1 MPEKQ
6 TIEWKSIWRDEWLE
20 WVCGYANAQGGIL
33 YIGKDDAGNVIGVKN
48 VKKLSEDIPN
58 KIRNYLGIL
67 PDVNL
72 LEENG
77 LDYIEID
84 VDPYPFPINYHGK
97 YFYRSGSVKTELA
110 GAELNAFLLK
120 KVGKTWDGATVPR
133 VSADDLKSDALKLFR
148 QKALKSGRLTEA
160 ELNAPDE
167 VLLQNLRLIED
178 DRLLMAAVMMF
189 HEDPEQWAHSA
200 YIKIGYFERS
210 NSDLLYQDE
219 IHGPLIEQV
228 DKAVDLIYTKY
239 LKALIWYDDIQRV
252 ETFMFPK
259 DGCRELVLNAV
270 QHKDYLH
277 HVPIQISVYPDRIYI
292 YNVGAMP
299 DSLLPTEKLFAKHA
313 SLPRNPNIATAFF
326 KSGMVESWG
335 RGYEKI
341 AEACESAGAELPI
354 VEADSDG
361 VMVRIVESQKYREL
375 RTERSNLSHANE
387 TEETENE
394 TEDAVE
400 AIILALV
407 AVNGKTKQSEMAK
420 EAGVHRSTITRKI
433 KSLKDSGRLK
443 RVGSDREGHWS
454 IPN

>member
-6 TIEWKSIWRDEWLE
+6 TIEWKSSWRDEWLE
-20 WVCGYANAQGGIL
+20 WICGYANAQGGIL
-33 YIGKDDAGNVIGVKN
+33 YIGKDDAGSVIGVKN

-77 LDYIEID
+77 LDYIGID

-97 YFYRSGSVKTELA
+97 YFYRSGSVKTELT

-160 ELNAPDE
+160 ELNVPDE

-277 HVPIQISVYPDRIYI
+277 HVPIQISVYPDGIYI
-292 YNVGAMP
+292 YNVGTIP
-299 DSLLPTEKLFAKHA
+299 DSLLPTEKLFTKHA

-341 AEACESAGAELPI
+341 AEACKSAGAELPI

-361 VMVRIVESQKYREL
+361 VMVRIVESQKYKEL
-375 RTERSNLSHANE
+375 RHERSNQSHVDATNDTDNATDE
-387 TEETENE
+387 TDAMILRFISENGTLTYDE
-394 TEDAVE
+394 
-400 AIILALV
+400 LASLTGKHRTTV
-407 AVNGKTKQSEMAK
+407 ARRIKAMKESGKVSRIGNT
-420 EAGVHRSTITRKI
+420 
-433 KSLKDSGRLK
+433 
-443 RVGSDREGHWS
+443 RVGHWEVLG
-454 IPN
+454 